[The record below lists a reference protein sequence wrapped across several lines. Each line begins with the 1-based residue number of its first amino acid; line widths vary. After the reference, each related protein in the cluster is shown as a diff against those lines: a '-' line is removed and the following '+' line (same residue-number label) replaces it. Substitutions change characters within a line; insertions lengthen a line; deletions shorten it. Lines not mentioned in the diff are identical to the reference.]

1 MGMTTLPISVRTVR
15 TSDADAVAGLT
26 EQLGYDVA
34 PPVVRE
40 RLARILER
48 GDQRF
53 LIAED
58 AGRPVG
64 WLHAAVAEFVEADPF
79 VVIAGLV
86 VDRDCRGR
94 GIGRMLMRHA
104 EQWAREQQC
113 SIVRL
118 WSSAGRVSAHRFY
131 EHLGYIHIKTQHAF
145 AKSLDADP
153 RTAVERLVPRID
165 ADAG

>member
-1 MGMTTLPISVRTVR
+1 MTLLPISIRTVR
-15 TSDADAVAGLT
+15 ISDADAVAGLT

-48 GDQRF
+48 TDQRF
-53 LIAED
+53 FIAED
-58 AGRPVG
+58 AGGPVG
-64 WLHAAVAEFVEADPF
+64 WLHAVVAEFVEADPF

-86 VDRDCRGR
+86 VDRTCRGQ
-94 GIGRMLMRHA
+94 GIGRMLVQHA
-104 EQWAREQQC
+104 EQWAREKHC

-131 EHLGYIHIKTQHAF
+131 EHLGYTHIKTQHAF
-145 AKSLDADP
+145 AKSFDAASGSPVD
-153 RTAVERLVPRID
+153 RLVPRID
-165 ADAG
+165 PV

>member
-1 MGMTTLPISVRTVR
+1 MTTLPISIRTVR

-34 PPVVRE
+34 PPVVRQ

-48 GDQRF
+48 SDQRF

-64 WLHAAVAEFVEADPF
+64 WLHAAVAEFIEADPF

-86 VDRDCRGR
+86 VDRNCRGR
-94 GIGRMLMRHA
+94 GIGRMLMHHA
-104 EQWAREQQC
+104 EQWAREQRC

-131 EHLGYIHIKTQHAF
+131 ERLGYTHIKTQHAF
-145 AKSLDADP
+145 AKSFESASG
-153 RTAVERLVPRID
+153 ASVESLVPRID
-165 ADAG
+165 PV

>member
-1 MGMTTLPISVRTVR
+1 MSISIRTALN
-15 TSDADAVAGLT
+15 SDADAVASLT
-26 EQLGYDVA
+26 AQLGYDVA
-34 PPVVRE
+34 TPGLRE
-40 RLARILER
+40 RLAHILER
-48 GDQRF
+48 TDQRF
-53 LIAED
+53 LIAEE
-58 AGRPVG
+58 GGQPVG

-86 VDRDCRGR
+86 VDMNCRGR
-94 GIGRMLMRHA
+94 GIGRVLMHHA
-104 EQWAREQQC
+104 EQWAREQRC

-131 EHLGYIHIKTQHAF
+131 EHLGYTHIKTQHAF

-153 RTAVERLVPRID
+153 GESVERLVPRID